1 MHKVFAQGAR
11 RTGLNFWGRRKEEKM
26 NRKHAGFTFYELMV
40 VIAIIAVLSAI
51 AVPNMIGWRER
62 AKIKGAFENLRGDL
76 QWAKIRAIRDHD
88 PVAVVFEA
96 DSYDINDA
104 SGGTIRSRQMPAGV
118 VLNLGASTIPQNPD
132 NLSQLMTL
140 FDTRGRCQKNSA
152 NQDTD
157 GLLVLEDSS
166 GEQRQIRINPLGQI
180 RQE

>member
-1 MHKVFAQGAR
+1 MS
-11 RTGLNFWGRRKEEKM
+11 RK
-26 NRKHAGFTFYELMV
+26 NAGFTIYELMV

-62 AKIKGAFENLRGDL
+62 AKLKGAFENLRGDL

-96 DSYDINDA
+96 DRYDINA
-104 SGGTIRSRQMPAGV
+104 AGGTIRSRQIPAGV

-132 NLSQLMTL
+132 DLSQLMTL
-140 FDTRGRCQKNSA
+140 FDTRGRCQKNAA
-152 NQDTD
+152 NQDTN
-157 GLLVLEDSS
+157 GLLVLEDST
-166 GEQRQIRINPLGQI
+166 GEQRQISINPLGQI